1 MRVTLK
7 TAAALAA
14 ALAAAIA
21 IAGCGSSKTNTGTSA
36 STGTQTMATPTTSG
50 PSSTLG
56 YEGIPLELGG
66 SVAPA
71 SSTAPGTPVDGIQCA
86 AEQLAYHIHAHL
98 AVYAEGE
105 ALSLP
110 AGIGIPGAKVQQTQ
124 YGQVVGQ
131 GTCFYWLHTH
141 TTDGVIHIESPTQR
155 IYTLG
160 NFFDEW
166 RQPLTAT
173 QVASVRGKV
182 TAYVNG
188 KLFAG
193 SPRNIPLN
201 AHAVIQLDVGGK
213 PPPFM
218 PISFAGSNL

>member
-1 MRVTLK
+1 MGVTLK
-7 TAAALAA
+7 TATAAAA
-14 ALAAAIA
+14 ALA
-21 IAGCGSSKTNTGTSA
+21 IAGCGSSTNTT
-36 STGTQTMATPTTSG
+36 TKTTQTQNTQTVVTQTTAGPT
-50 PSSTLG
+50 STLG

-66 SVAPA
+66 SLAPA
-71 SSTAPGTPVDGIQCA
+71 SSTTPGTPVDGIQCGA
-86 AEQLAYHIHAHL
+86 TEQLVYHIHARL
-98 AVYAEGE
+98 AVYADGE

-124 YGQVVGQ
+124 YGQVAGQ

-141 TTDGVIHIESPTQR
+141 TTDGIIHIESPTQR

-173 QVASVRGKV
+173 RAATVAGKV
-182 TAYVNG
+182 TAFVNG
-188 KLFAG
+188 KLFTG

-201 AHAVIQLDVGGK
+201 PHAVIQLDVGSK
-213 PPPFM
+213 QPAFQ
-218 PISFAGSNL
+218 PISFSGTSL